1 MKRLTLYVATMV
13 IFSGGTSFAAEQ
25 TWTGRISTGMC
36 TAAMKRD
43 CILNCVKAGEKYV
56 LVSQGKVHKIQNQD
70 FGDLPTHAGDT
81 VTLTGE
87 LGSDGAITVTK
98 VAMPAKGKK

>member
-1 MKRLTLYVATMV
+1 MKRLTLCAAMMAVFTY
-13 IFSGGTSFAAEQ
+13 GTSFAAEQ

-43 CILNCVKAGEKYV
+43 CILNRVKAGEKYK

-70 FGDLPTHAGDT
+70 FGDFPTHAGDT

-87 LGSDGAITVTK
+87 LGADGATTVTK
-98 VAMPAKGKK
+98 VAMPAKGKE

>member
-1 MKRLTLYVATMV
+1 MKRLTLCAAMMAVFNYGTTVA
-13 IFSGGTSFAAEQ
+13 AAH

-81 VTLTGE
+81 VSLTGE